1 MPLGTQWGY
10 ALKGPSYLG
19 IGPPVQLEVASPRE
33 PGLGESEPM
42 DGTVTV
48 RDLVPGQAYEVYLI
62 TDLPEVPGLA
72 DVSLLAGHT
81 PWASFVADAPTHA
94 LPATFESG
102 TPAYFVAV
110 AAGEVPQEVAAQAAP
125 QQGV

>member
-1 MPLGTQWGY
+1 MPFGTQWGY
-10 ALKGPSYLG
+10 SLKGPSYLG

-33 PGLGESEPM
+33 PGLDETAPM

-62 TDLPEVPGLA
+62 TDLPEVPGEA
-72 DVSLLAGHT
+72 DSSLLAGQT
-81 PWASFVADAPTHA
+81 PWASFVADAATRA

-102 TPAYFVAV
+102 TPAYFIAV
-110 AAGEVPQEVAAQAAP
+110 PAGEVTQQEDPQLAAQPGA
-125 QQGV
+125 